1 MIGPLVRVTVWL
13 TAALAALASLFW
25 ALVSTPE
32 SNAWMLAL
40 SAILVVVMLLVAGL
54 ALDGGIRLWRGQPLR
69 PGGPGDLV
77 WPGLR
82 LLPALGLFAL
92 VWWTAGS
99 AQAWVEAARGRIT
112 AAIIARTG
120 WADPEVLFTAAAWLT
135 ALAAWVAGPLL
146 ALGCFGAAT
155 RGTAVVGVRRWVSQ
169 SLSLRALAAGAALAF
184 ALGRFWPW
192 LEQWRIALPPTM
204 VQLVFA
210 GAKIAVGLAAL
221 AVVAAGFIR
230 LAAMDPDR
238 GHRGSSPP
246 L

>member
-1 MIGPLVRVTVWL
+1 VIGAFVRVTLWL
-13 TAALAALASLFW
+13 TAALAALAGLFW

-40 SAILVVVMLLVAGL
+40 SALLVLAMLLVGGL
-54 ALDGGIRLWRGQPLR
+54 ALDVAIRLWRGLPPR
-69 PGGPGDLV
+69 PGRPGDLL

-82 LLPALGLFAL
+82 LVPALGLAAL
-92 VWWTAGS
+92 VWWAAGS
-99 AQAWVEAARGRIT
+99 AQAWVEASRGRLT

-155 RGTAVVGVRRWVSQ
+155 RGTAVATIRRWVAQ
-169 SLSLRALAAGAALAF
+169 SLSLRALAAGAALAV

-192 LEQWRIALPPTM
+192 LEQWRPALPPTA

-238 GHRGSSPP
+238 VHPGSSPP

>member
-1 MIGPLVRVTVWL
+1 MIGPLVRVTLWL
-13 TAALAALASLFW
+13 TAALTALAGLFW

-40 SAILVVVMLLVAGL
+40 SALLVVAMLLVAGL
-54 ALDGGIRLWRGQPLR
+54 ALDVAIRLWRGLPLR
-69 PGGPGDLV
+69 PGRPGDLF

-92 VWWTAGS
+92 VWWAAGS
-99 AQAWVEAARGRIT
+99 AQTWVETSRGRIT

-120 WADPEVLFTAAAWLT
+120 WADPEVLFTAAAWLS
-135 ALAAWVAGPLL
+135 ALAAWVVGPLL

-155 RGTAVVGVRRWVSQ
+155 RGHAVATIRRWVAQ
-169 SLSLRALAAGAALAF
+169 SLSLRAVAVGAALAV

-192 LEQWRIALPPTM
+192 LERWRPTLPPTA

-221 AVVAAGFIR
+221 AFVTAGFIR

-238 GHRGSSPP
+238 VHPGSAPP